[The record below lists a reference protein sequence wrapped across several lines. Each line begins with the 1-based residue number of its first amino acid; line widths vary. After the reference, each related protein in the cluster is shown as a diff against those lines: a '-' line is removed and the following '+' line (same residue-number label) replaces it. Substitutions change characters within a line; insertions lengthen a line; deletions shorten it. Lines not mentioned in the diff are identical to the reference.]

1 MLHTCYSL
9 FTCSFLSGHYP
20 NPTAFISL
28 SKPNHER
35 QILENAQKVI
45 HIWANSTAPFMLS
58 ITYTWPVFSLLG
70 IFLLKR
76 ISRAVKSSFSRFFLC
91 PCLDSRLHRDQW
103 VKIPSCFAWIHSRIF
118 AVILVYS
125 MPGILFCLM
134 HFWTR

>member
-9 FTCSFLSGHYP
+9 FTCSFLSGYYP

-58 ITYTWPVFSLLG
+58 ITYTWPVFSFLS

-76 ISRAVKSSFSRFFLC
+76 ISRAVKSSFSCFFFMSLSWQQVT
-91 PCLDSRLHRDQW
+91 PGSMSEDSIMFRMNSFKDICCYLG
-103 VKIPSCFAWIHSRIF
+103 VFNAWIFFFVWWIF
-118 AVILVYS
+118 
-125 MPGILFCLM
+125 
-134 HFWTR
+134 